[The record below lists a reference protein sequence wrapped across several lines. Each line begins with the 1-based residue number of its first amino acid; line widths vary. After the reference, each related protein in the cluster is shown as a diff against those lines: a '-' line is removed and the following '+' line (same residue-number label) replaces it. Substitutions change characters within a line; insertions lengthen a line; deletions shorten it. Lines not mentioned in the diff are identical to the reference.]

1 MCLIYFY
8 FLYESIT
15 SIGQKLDIQ
24 FVIQAICI
32 MAKIIYSLSGEGSGH
47 SSRSREMITHLI
59 KKGHTVKVASY
70 DRGYQNLKDDFDV
83 LEIEGFSIVS
93 EDNKVSI
100 SKTFTQNFN
109 TILDRFEASN
119 TLKQKYFKEFQP
131 DCVIT
136 DFEPMAAYL
145 ANEMDIPLITIDN
158 QHRMRYME
166 FPCPFEWK
174 ADAIFIE
181 NLIRVMIPRPCVSLV
196 TTFYFGELK
205 NERTFT
211 FPPILRQSVIDA
223 ESSIGDYILVY
234 ATQEYDSLIEFIQTY
249 KREKFIIY
257 GFKEDKVEENLTY
270 KTFSREGFLKDLA
283 GCKSVIATAGF
294 TLMTESFYLGKPYL
308 ALPMK
313 GQFEQV
319 LNGLMLDEL
328 KYGKSSHDL
337 KKENI
342 SAFLYD
348 LPEYTENLKSYEH
361 KDNSAITEMLDLIL
375 ANDGQMLQSFHD
387 KRKTIFHFDEK

>member
-1 MCLIYFY
+1 
-8 FLYESIT
+8 
-15 SIGQKLDIQ
+15 
-24 FVIQAICI
+24 
-32 MAKIIYSLSGEGSGH
+32 
-47 SSRSREMITHLI
+47 
-59 KKGHTVKVASY
+59 
-70 DRGYQNLKDDFDV
+70 
-83 LEIEGFSIVS
+83 
-93 EDNKVSI
+93 
-100 SKTFTQNFN
+100 
-109 TILDRFEASN
+109 
-119 TLKQKYFKEFQP
+119 
-131 DCVIT
+131 VIT

-174 ADAIFIE
+174 AEALFIE

-196 TTFYFGELK
+196 TTFYFGK
-205 NERTFT
+205 KRNERTFT

-234 ATQEYDSLIEFIQTY
+234 ATQEYDSLIEFIQIY

-257 GFKEDKVEENLTY
+257 GFNEDRLEDNLTY
-270 KTFSREGFLKDLA
+270 KTFSRDGFLQDLA
-283 GCKSVIATAGF
+283 GCKAVIATAGF

-328 KYGKSSHDL
+328 KYGRSSLDL
-337 KKENI
+337 EKENI

-348 LPEYTENLKSYEH
+348 IPEYTKNLKNYEH
-361 KDNSAITEMLDLIL
+361 KDNNAITQMLDNLL
-375 ANDGQMLQSFHD
+375 ADDLALLLEFHD
-387 KRKTIFHFDEK
+387 KRKTIFHFDDK

>member
-1 MCLIYFY
+1 
-8 FLYESIT
+8 
-15 SIGQKLDIQ
+15 
-24 FVIQAICI
+24 

-100 SKTFTQNFN
+100 GKTFAQNFT

-119 TLKQKYFKEFQP
+119 ILKQKYFKEFKP

-145 ANEMDIPLITIDN
+145 ANELDVPLITIDN

-166 FPCPFEWK
+166 FSCPFEWK
-174 ADAIFIE
+174 AEAIFIE
-181 NLIRVMIPRPCVSLV
+181 NLIRVMIPRPCISLV
-196 TTFYFGELK
+196 TTFYFGKKK
-205 NERTFT
+205 NDRTFM
-211 FPPILRQSVIDA
+211 FPPILRQSVIEA
-223 ESSIGDYILVY
+223 KPSVGDYILVY
-234 ATQEYDSLIEFIQTY
+234 ATKEYDTLIEYLKTY
-249 KREKFIIY
+249 KREKFIVY
-257 GFKEDKVEENLTY
+257 GFNVDKIEGNLTY
-270 KTFSREGFLKDLA
+270 KSFSRSGFLIDLA
-283 GCKSVIATAGF
+283 GCRAVIATAGF

-328 KYGKSSHDL
+328 KYGKSALDL
-337 KKENI
+337 EKENI

-348 LPEYTENLKSYEH
+348 IPEYTENLKNYEH

-375 ANDGQMLQSFHD
+375 ANNGQMLQSFHD
-387 KRKTIFHFDEK
+387 KRRMIFHFEEK

>member
-1 MCLIYFY
+1 
-8 FLYESIT
+8 
-15 SIGQKLDIQ
+15 
-24 FVIQAICI
+24 

-59 KKGHTVKVASY
+59 KRGHTVKVASY
-70 DRGYQNLKDDFDV
+70 DRGYKNLKDDFDV

-145 ANEMDIPLITIDN
+145 ANELDVPLITIDN

-174 ADAIFIE
+174 AEALFIE

-196 TTFYFGELK
+196 TTFYFGEKK

-211 FPPILRQSVIDA
+211 FPPILRQSVINA
-223 ESSIGDYILVY
+223 KPSIGDYILVY
-234 ATQEYDSLIEFIQTY
+234 ATQEYDSLIENIQNY

-257 GFKEDKVEENLTY
+257 GFNEDKVEENLTY
-270 KTFSREGFLKDLA
+270 KTFSREGFLQDLA
-283 GCKSVIATAGF
+283 GSKAVIATAGF

-328 KYGKSSHDL
+328 EYGKSTHDL

-348 LPEYTENLKSYEH
+348 IPEYTQNLKSYKH
-361 KDNSAITEMLDLIL
+361 RDNSTITEMLDMLL
-375 ANDGQMLQSFHD
+375 ENDLKLLLEFHD
-387 KRKTIFHFDEK
+387 KRRTIFHFDDK

>member
-1 MCLIYFY
+1 
-8 FLYESIT
+8 
-15 SIGQKLDIQ
+15 
-24 FVIQAICI
+24 
-32 MAKIIYSLSGEGSGH
+32 MAKIVYSLSGEGSGH

-70 DRGYQNLKDDFDV
+70 DRGYQNLKNDFDV

-100 SKTFTQNFN
+100 GKTFAQNFT

-119 TLKQKYFKEFQP
+119 ILKQKYFKEFKP

-145 ANEMDIPLITIDN
+145 ANELDVPLITIDN

-166 FPCPFEWK
+166 FSCPFEWK
-174 ADAIFIE
+174 AEAIFIE
-181 NLIRVMIPRPCVSLV
+181 NLIRVMIPRPCISLV
-196 TTFYFGELK
+196 TTFYFGKKK
-205 NERTFT
+205 NDRTFM
-211 FPPILRQSVIDA
+211 FPPILRQSVLKA
-223 ESSIGDYILVY
+223 KPSVGNYILIY
-234 ATQEYDSLIEFIQTY
+234 ATQEYDTLIKFLKTY
-249 KREKFIIY
+249 KREKFIVY
-257 GFKEDKVEENLTY
+257 GFNMEKIEGNLTY
-270 KTFSREGFLKDLA
+270 KSFSRSGFLSDLA
-283 GCKSVIATAGF
+283 GCRAVIATAGF

-328 KYGKSSHDL
+328 KFGKSALDL
-337 KKENI
+337 ERENI

-348 LPEYTENLKSYEH
+348 IPEYTENLKNYEH

>member
-1 MCLIYFY
+1 
-8 FLYESIT
+8 
-15 SIGQKLDIQ
+15 
-24 FVIQAICI
+24 
-32 MAKIIYSLSGEGSGH
+32 
-47 SSRSREMITHLI
+47 MITHLEA
-59 KKGHTVKVASY
+59 KGHTVKVASY

-100 SKTFTQNFN
+100 GKTFVQNF
-109 TILDRFEASN
+109 TSIFDRYESIN
-119 TLKQKYFKEFQP
+119 ELKKKYFKEFKP

-145 ANEMDIPLITIDN
+145 ANELDVPLITIDN

-174 ADAIFIE
+174 AEAIFIE
-181 NLIRVMIPRPCVSLV
+181 NLIRVMIPRPCISLV
-196 TTFYFGELK
+196 TTFYFGKKK
-205 NERTFT
+205 NDRTFM
-211 FPPILRQSVIDA
+211 FPPILRQSVLEA
-223 ESSIGDYILVY
+223 KPFLGDYILVY
-234 ATQEYDSLIEFIQTY
+234 ATQEYNTLIEYLKTY
-249 KREKFIIY
+249 KREKFIVY
-257 GFKEDKVEENLTY
+257 GFNVEKVEENLTY
-270 KTFSREGFLKDLA
+270 KTFSREGFLQDLA
-283 GCKSVIATAGF
+283 ECRAVISTAGF
-294 TLMTESFYLGKPYL
+294 TLMTESFYLGKPFL

-328 KYGKSSHDL
+328 KYGRSSHEL

-348 LPEYTENLKSYEH
+348 IPEYTENLKNYEH
-361 KDNSAITEMLDLIL
+361 KDNSAITERLDMLLENDLKL
-375 ANDGQMLQSFHD
+375 LLEFHD
-387 KRKTIFHFDEK
+387 KRRTIFHFDEK